1 MIQFVAIKCKTC
13 NSKWRL
19 ALPLNDNQIESLAAI
34 CTCGNIIV
42 GNYKSRI
49 LKIKSEFSKMN
60 YLSNGGFDFLD
71 YSEEEL
77 EKLAN
82 LPLE

>member
-1 MIQFVAIKCKTC
+1 MIHFVAIKCKAC

-19 ALPLNDNQIESLAAI
+19 ALPLTDNIIESLAAI
-34 CTCGNIIV
+34 CSCGNIIV
-42 GNYKSRI
+42 GNYKSNL
-49 LKIKSEFSKMN
+49 LKKNPDFSKMF

-71 YSEEEL
+71 YSKEEL
-77 EKLAN
+77 EKLTK